1 MYSIKLDINDKIY
14 EKVMFFL
21 ENIPK
26 QDLTIREI
34 KNYEDKLEKNNLVD
48 FFRKSLLVGEIEIK
62 RDSEI
67 YSDRVEFWNI
77 Y

>member
-67 YSDRVEFWNI
+67 YSGRVEF
-77 Y
+77 

>member
-48 FFRKSLLVGEIEIK
+48 FFRKSLLVGEIEMK

-67 YSDRVEFWNI
+67 YSDRVEF
-77 Y
+77 

>member
-26 QDLTIREI
+26 QDLTIKEI
-34 KNYEDKLEKNNLVD
+34 KNFDDKLEENSLVD
-48 FFRKSLLVGEIEIK
+48 FFRKSPLVGEVEIK

-67 YSDRVEFWNI
+67 YSDRIEFWNI

>member
-48 FFRKSLLVGEIEIK
+48 FFRKSPLVGEIERK

-67 YSDRVEFWNI
+67 YSDRVEF
-77 Y
+77 

>member
-48 FFRKSLLVGEIEIK
+48 FFRKSPLVGEIEIK

>member
-14 EKVMFFL
+14 EIVMFFL

-26 QDLTIREI
+26 QDLTIKEI
-34 KNYEDKLEKNNLVD
+34 KNFEDKLEENNLVD
-48 FFRKSLLVGEIEIK
+48 FFRKSPLVGEVEIK

-67 YSDRVEFWNI
+67 YSNRVEF
-77 Y
+77 

>member
-26 QDLTIREI
+26 QDLTIKEI
-34 KNYEDKLEKNNLVD
+34 KNFDDKLEENSLVD
-48 FFRKSLLVGEIEIK
+48 FFRKSPFVGEVEIK

-67 YSDRVEFWNI
+67 YSDRIEF
-77 Y
+77 

>member
-26 QDLTIREI
+26 QDITIREI
-34 KNYEDKLEKNNLVD
+34 KNYEDKLEENNLVD
-48 FFRKSLLVGEIEIK
+48 FFRKSPLVGEIEIK

-67 YSDRVEFWNI
+67 YSDRVEF
-77 Y
+77 

>member
-26 QDLTIREI
+26 QDLTIKEI
-34 KNYEDKLEKNNLVD
+34 KNFEDKLEENNLVD
-48 FFRKSLLVGEIEIK
+48 FFRKSPLVGEVEIK

-67 YSDRVEFWNI
+67 YSNRVEFWNI

>member
-67 YSDRVEFWNI
+67 YSDRVEF
-77 Y
+77 

>member
-26 QDLTIREI
+26 QDLTIKEI
-34 KNYEDKLEKNNLVD
+34 KNFDDKLEENSLVD
-48 FFRKSLLVGEIEIK
+48 FFRKSPLVGEVEIK

-67 YSDRVEFWNI
+67 YSNRVEF
-77 Y
+77 

>member
-26 QDLTIREI
+26 QDLTIKEI
-34 KNYEDKLEKNNLVD
+34 KNFDDNQKKTNLVE
-48 FFRKSLLVGEIEIK
+48 FFRNSPLVGEIEIK
-62 RDSEI
+62 RYPYI
-67 YSDRVEFWNI
+67 NA
-77 Y
+77 

>member
-34 KNYEDKLEKNNLVD
+34 KNYEDKLEENNLVD
-48 FFRKSLLVGEIEIK
+48 FFRKSPLVGEIEIK

-67 YSDRVEFWNI
+67 YSDRVEF
-77 Y
+77 

>member
-1 MYSIKLDINDKIY
+1 MYSIRLDINDKIY

-26 QDLTIREI
+26 QDLTIKEI
-34 KNYEDKLEKNNLVD
+34 KNFEDKLEENNLVD
-48 FFRKSLLVGEIEIK
+48 FFRKSPLVGEVEIK

-67 YSDRVEFWNI
+67 YSNRVEF
-77 Y
+77 

>member
-26 QDLTIREI
+26 QDLTIKEI
-34 KNYEDKLEKNNLVD
+34 KNFEDKLEENNLVD
-48 FFRKSLLVGEIEIK
+48 FFRKSPLVGEVEIK
-62 RDSEI
+62 RDVEI
-67 YSDRVEFWNI
+67 YSNRVEF
-77 Y
+77 

>member
-26 QDLTIREI
+26 QDLTIKEI
-34 KNYEDKLEKNNLVD
+34 KNFEDKLEENNLVD
-48 FFRKSLLVGEIEIK
+48 FFRKSPLVGEVEIK
-62 RDSEI
+62 RDSYINE
-67 YSDRVEFWNI
+67 
-77 Y
+77 

>member
-26 QDLTIREI
+26 QDLTIR
-34 KNYEDKLEKNNLVD
+34 
-48 FFRKSLLVGEIEIK
+48 
-62 RDSEI
+62 
-67 YSDRVEFWNI
+67 
-77 Y
+77 

>member
-26 QDLTIREI
+26 QDLTIKEI
-34 KNYEDKLEKNNLVD
+34 KNFEDKLEENNLVD
-48 FFRKSLLVGEIEIK
+48 FFRKSPLVGEVEIK

-67 YSDRVEFWNI
+67 YSNRVEF
-77 Y
+77 

>member
-26 QDLTIREI
+26 QDLTIKEI
-34 KNYEDKLEKNNLVD
+34 KNFEDKLEENNLVD
-48 FFRKSLLVGEIEIK
+48 FFRKSPLVGEIEIK

-67 YSDRVEFWNI
+67 YSNRVEF
-77 Y
+77 

>member
-48 FFRKSLLVGEIEIK
+48 FFRKRPLVRKIEIK

-67 YSDRVEFWNI
+67 YSDRVEF
-77 Y
+77 

>member
-26 QDLTIREI
+26 QDLTIKEI
-34 KNYEDKLEKNNLVD
+34 KNFEDKLEENNLVD
-48 FFRKSLLVGEIEIK
+48 FFRKSPLVGEIEIK

-67 YSDRVEFWNI
+67 YSDRVEF
-77 Y
+77 

>member
-26 QDLTIREI
+26 QDLTIKEI
-34 KNYEDKLEKNNLVD
+34 KNLQDKLEENNLVD
-48 FFRKSLLVGEIEIK
+48 FFRKSPLVGEVEIK
-62 RDSEI
+62 RDSYINE
-67 YSDRVEFWNI
+67 
-77 Y
+77 

>member
-26 QDLTIREI
+26 QDLTIKEI
-34 KNYEDKLEKNNLVD
+34 KNFDDNQKKTNLVE
-48 FFRKSLLVGEIEIK
+48 FFRNSPLVGEVEIK
-62 RDSEI
+62 RDSYI
-67 YSDRVEFWNI
+67 NA
-77 Y
+77 

>member
-1 MYSIKLDINDKIY
+1 MYYIKLDINDKIY

-26 QDLTIREI
+26 QDLTIKEI
-34 KNYEDKLEKNNLVD
+34 KNFEDKLEENNLVD
-48 FFRKSLLVGEIEIK
+48 FFRKSPLVGEVEIK

-67 YSDRVEFWNI
+67 YSNRVEF
-77 Y
+77 

>member
-1 MYSIKLDINDKIY
+1 MYSIKLDIDDKIY

-26 QDLTIREI
+26 QDLTIKEI
-34 KNYEDKLEKNNLVD
+34 KNFEDKLEENNLVD
-48 FFRKSLLVGEIEIK
+48 FFRKSPLVGEVEIK

-67 YSDRVEFWNI
+67 YSNRVEF
-77 Y
+77 